1 MNEDLRYPIGPFHK
15 PAHVEPAERAEF
27 IRQLASVPE
36 ALRAAVNGLDD
47 RQLDTPYRHEG
58 WTVRQVVHHLPDSHI
73 NAYVRFKLALTEES
87 PLIRTYEEA
96 LWAQVTDARSAPI
109 EMSLALLEALH
120 LRWVAALNTLP
131 KEAFQR
137 VFRHPDLGLMSI
149 DQQLAQYA
157 WHGKHH
163 VAHITSLR
171 RRMRWGTAD

>member
-1 MNEDLRYPIGPFHK
+1 MEEDLRYPIGPFHK
-15 PAHVEPAERAEF
+15 PAHVEAVERAEF
-27 IRQLASVPE
+27 IRQIASAPE
-36 ALRAAVNGLDD
+36 ALRAAVDGLDD
-47 RQLDTPYRHEG
+47 RQLDTPYRNEG

-87 PLIRTYEEA
+87 PMIKTYEEG
-96 LWAQVTDARSAPI
+96 LWAQVTEARSAPI

-120 LRWVAALNTLP
+120 LRWVSALKSLP
-131 KEAFQR
+131 NEAFQKT
-137 VFRHPDLGLMSI
+137 FRHPDLGLMSI

-171 RRMRWGTAD
+171 RRKGWDSRA